1 MRILLLTPEL
11 FLADGGIARIM
22 RLYLKALCEIC
33 GPDGRIDSLS
43 LNDTNDADP
52 RVGRYSNERL
62 RHREGSHRR
71 KWRFVA
77 ATIKLGRQA
86 DLVVCGHLGQL
97 AVARLAQLL
106 NPSLRY
112 CLVAHGIEVWRPY
125 TLMERWALRGT
136 HRILC
141 VSDFTRRQIQR
152 FYPKLNAAK
161 LVVVP
166 NTLDPFISGE
176 ATALPPSPLSTSAAT
191 NPVILSVGRLSF
203 ADAYKGFDTLIEA
216 LPAVRR
222 QFPSARLRIV
232 GDGDDLARLKAL
244 AQAHGVSDAVEFTGR
259 ISDEALRAEYAACT
273 LFALPSRKEG
283 FGLVYLEAMTQGK
296 PCLGARAGGAPE
308 VISEAVGQL
317 ADYGNIPDLA
327 ATLIELLRHPPD
339 SEVVR
344 RHADSFA
351 FPIFQQ
357 RLAAA
362 LV

>member
-52 RVGRYSNERL
+52 RVARYSNERL
-62 RHREGSHRR
+62 CHREGSHRS
-71 KWRFVA
+71 KWRFVIH
-77 ATIKLGRQA
+77 TLKLGRQA
-86 DLVVCGHLGQL
+86 DLLVCGHLGQL
-97 AVARLAQLL
+97 AVARLAQLF

-125 TLMERWALRGT
+125 TLMERWALRGA

-152 FYPKLNAAK
+152 FYPAMPAARI
-161 LVVVP
+161 VVVP
-166 NTLDPFISGE
+166 NTLDPFISAE
-176 ATALPPSPLSTSAAT
+176 ATGIAQTT
-191 NPVILSVGRLSF
+191 TNTTENPVILSVGRLSF

-216 LPAVRR
+216 LPAVRH
-222 QFPSARLRIV
+222 QFPNARLRIV

-283 FGLVYLEAMTQGK
+283 FGLVYLEAMTHGK
-296 PCLGARAGGAPE
+296 PCVGARAGGAPE
-308 VISEAVGQL
+308 VITEAVGQL
-317 ADYGNIPDLA
+317 ADYGYIDDLA
-327 ATLIELLRHPPD
+327 ATLIELLQHPPD

-351 FPIFQQ
+351 FPMFRQ
-357 RLAAA
+357 RLATA
-362 LV
+362 LR